1 MLEELSVRNLGP
13 IRDAQIAPAP
23 GFTAITGETGA
34 GKSMLL
40 SAIRLISGGA
50 ASGSRSVGA
59 RRVLRARRLRYLRRL
74 RHCERRRDA

>member
-40 SAIRLISGGA
+40 SAIRLISGIM
-50 ASGSRSVGA
+50 
-59 RRVLRARRLRYLRRL
+59 
-74 RHCERRRDA
+74 ERIIKEE